1 MKLVALDLDGTLL
14 NRGGTIAEE
23 TLSEMHRLYQKG
35 VYIAIATGRPYKDT
49 IRFLTDNGLHP
60 EDGYPYA
67 LVCNEREIYF
77 LRDGAFRSWEPW
89 NGDAYDREFSLLPTT
104 LQVISTAADEHS
116 IEFLVNNNFMQRDRG
131 FVETFFSSPEAAIA
145 SLPLFAEKLKG
156 HPLKPVR
163 NGRLIAFRWEKI
175 GKDLMLEKV
184 VQELQVQPH
193 EILAVGDSHND
204 MGMLQCFNAATTQN
218 ADDEVKRLVREKNGM
233 VAASPFS
240 LGVAEILSTL

>member
-77 LRDGAFRSWEPW
+77 LRCLRQGVFPAAHHPA
-89 NGDAYDREFSLLPTT
+89 GD
-104 LQVISTAADEHS
+104 QH
-116 IEFLVNNNFMQRDRG
+116 RG
-131 FVETFFSSPEAAIA
+131 
-145 SLPLFAEKLKG
+145 
-156 HPLKPVR
+156 
-163 NGRLIAFRWEKI
+163 
-175 GKDLMLEKV
+175 
-184 VQELQVQPH
+184 
-193 EILAVGDSHND
+193 
-204 MGMLQCFNAATTQN
+204 
-218 ADDEVKRLVREKNGM
+218 
-233 VAASPFS
+233 
-240 LGVAEILSTL
+240 